1 MSTSAQLAGVDTR
14 FAGSHADRIGYRAGP
29 VRKESMRL
37 TRVLGL
43 AAVAAA
49 IAGAV
54 WYLSRPKPINV
65 VLATAD
71 RGAVERTVANTRAA
85 TVTACRRSKLA
96 PLSGGQIAKLRVREG
111 ERVKRDQILLELW
124 NDNLVAQERV
134 AQDQLSASQLR
145 SEQACLSADLAR
157 RDAERARQ
165 LKNQGFISIERVD
178 QAESEAQTRAI
189 ACRAAQADVEQ
200 AKGHLTAVRAELS
213 RTYLRAP
220 FDGVVAKISGEL
232 GEMTIPSPPG
242 IPTPPAV
249 DLIDDSCLYVTAPI
263 DEVDAPAIRL
273 GMPARISVDAF
284 PDRKFKGHVRR
295 IAPYVLDV
303 EKQARTVDVEVEFS
317 DPKETALLLVGY
329 SADVEIVLDA
339 RGDALRVPTAAIQ
352 EGNRVLVYA
361 PATGVLEQR
370 TITSR
375 SGELAA
381 HRGQLGVAGGRAS
394 SAVSGTPRREG
405 RRPGQA

>member
-1 MSTSAQLAGVDTR
+1 
-14 FAGSHADRIGYRAGP
+14 
-29 VRKESMRL
+29 MRL
-37 TRVLGL
+37 TRVLIL
-43 AAVAAA
+43 AVVAAG

-54 WYLSRPKPINV
+54 WYISRPKPVSV
-65 VLATAD
+65 VLASVD
-71 RGAVERTVANTRAA
+71 RGPVERTVANTRAA

-111 ERVKRDQILLELW
+111 ERVKRGQILLELW

-134 AQDQLSASQLR
+134 AQDQLKASRLR
-145 SEQACLSADLAR
+145 AEQACLSAELAR
-157 RDAERARQ
+157 RDADRARQ
-165 LKNQGFISIERVD
+165 PKEQGFISIERVD
-178 QAESEAQTRAI
+178 QAVSEAQTRAV
-189 ACRAAQADVEQ
+189 ACRAAEADVEQ
-200 AKGHLTAVRAELS
+200 ARARVTAVQADLS

-220 FDGVVAKISGEL
+220 FAGIVAKISGEL

-273 GMPARISVDAF
+273 NMPARISVDAF

-317 DPKETALLLVGY
+317 DPKETKILLVGY

-339 RGDALRVPTAAIQ
+339 RADALRVPTATIQ
-352 EGNRVLVYA
+352 DGNHVLVFV
-361 PATGVLEQR
+361 PTKDVLEQR
-370 TITSR
+370 SITTGLANWQYTEVT
-375 SGELAA
+375 SGLQAGERVVLSLERA
-381 HRGQLGVAGGRAS
+381 GVKAGVKVKPEAQ
-394 SAVSGTPRREG
+394 P
-405 RRPGQA
+405 

>member
-1 MSTSAQLAGVDTR
+1 
-14 FAGSHADRIGYRAGP
+14 
-29 VRKESMRL
+29 MRL
-37 TRVLGL
+37 SRVLIL

-49 IAGAV
+49 VAGAV
-54 WYLSRPKPINV
+54 WYVSRPKPVSV
-65 VLATAD
+65 VLASAD

-96 PLSGGQIAKLRVREG
+96 PISGGQIAKLRVREG
-111 ERVKRDQILLELW
+111 ERVKRGQILLELW

-134 AQDQLSASQLR
+134 AQDQLKASRLR
-145 SEQACLSADLAR
+145 AEQACLSADLAR
-157 RDAERARQ
+157 RDADRARQ
-165 LKNQGFISIERVD
+165 LKDQGFISIERVD
-178 QAESEAQTRAI
+178 QAESEAQTRAV
-189 ACRAAQADVEQ
+189 ACRATQADAQQ
-200 AKGHLTAVRAELS
+200 ARARVTAVQADLS

-220 FDGVVAKISGEL
+220 FAGVVAKITGEL

-273 GMPARISVDAF
+273 KMPARISVDAF

-317 DPKETALLLVGY
+317 DPKETEVLLVGY
-329 SADVEIVLDA
+329 SADVEIVLDT
-339 RGDALRVPTAAIQ
+339 RTDALRVPTAAIQ
-352 EGNRVLVYA
+352 EGNRVLVFV
-361 PATGVLEQR
+361 PATGILEQR
-370 TITSR
+370 TITTGLSNWQYTEVT
-375 SGELAA
+375 SGLQAGERVVLSLERAGVKA
-381 HRGQLGVAGGRAS
+381 GVKAKPEEQPQRGS
-394 SAVSGTPRREG
+394 
-405 RRPGQA
+405 

>member
-1 MSTSAQLAGVDTR
+1 
-14 FAGSHADRIGYRAGP
+14 
-29 VRKESMRL
+29 MRL
-37 TRVLGL
+37 TRVLIL
-43 AAVAAA
+43 AVVAAG

-54 WYLSRPKPINV
+54 WYVSRPKPVSV
-65 VLATAD
+65 VLATVD
-71 RGAVERTVANTRAA
+71 RGPVERTVANTRAA

-111 ERVKRDQILLELW
+111 ERVKRGQILLELW

-134 AQDQLSASQLR
+134 AQDQLKASGLR
-145 SEQACLSADLAR
+145 AEQACLAADLAR
-157 RDAERARQ
+157 RDADRARQ
-165 LKNQGFISIERVD
+165 LKEEGFISIERVD
-178 QAESEAQTRAI
+178 QAVSEAQTRAV
-189 ACRAAQADVEQ
+189 ACRAAEADVQQARAHVTAVQAD
-200 AKGHLTAVRAELS
+200 LS

-220 FDGVVAKISGEL
+220 FAGVVAKISGEL

-273 GMPARISVDAF
+273 NMPARISVDAF

-317 DPKETALLLVGY
+317 DPKETEILLVGY

-339 RGDALRVPTAAIQ
+339 RADALRVPTAAIQ
-352 EGNRVLVYA
+352 DGNHVLVFV
-361 PATGVLEQR
+361 PTTGILEQR
-370 TITSR
+370 AITTGLANWQYTEVT
-375 SGELAA
+375 SGLQAGERVVLSLERA
-381 HRGQLGVAGGRAS
+381 GVK
-394 SAVSGTPRREG
+394 
-405 RRPGQA
+405 PGVKAKPEAQP

>member
-1 MSTSAQLAGVDTR
+1 
-14 FAGSHADRIGYRAGP
+14 
-29 VRKESMRL
+29 MR
-37 TRVLGL
+37 
-43 AAVAAA
+43 
-49 IAGAV
+49 
-54 WYLSRPKPINV
+54 
-65 VLATAD
+65 
-71 RGAVERTVANTRAA
+71 
-85 TVTACRRSKLA
+85 
-96 PLSGGQIAKLRVREG
+96 
-111 ERVKRDQILLELW
+111 
-124 NDNLVAQERV
+124 
-134 AQDQLSASQLR
+134 SQLR

-339 RGDALRVPTAAIQ
+339 RGDVVARSHRCDSRGQSCPRLRRGDWRPRAAHHHH
-352 EGNRVLVYA
+352 
-361 PATGVLEQR
+361 
-370 TITSR
+370 R

-381 HRGQLGVAGGRAS
+381 HRGHARGCRRAS
-394 SAVSGTPRREG
+394 E
-405 RRPGQA
+405 